1 MPQESALSNEDR
13 EKLGKEIG
21 HVDILIGIPSYNN
34 ERTIGEIVKSAG
46 AGLSEYFPDE
56 SALLVLSDGGS
67 HDDTRRV
74 VKQAAGLL
82 PAIVLSHFVSEGS
95 PRLFWRP
102 KRPRTAPSKT
112 RWSDWAESSNL
123 KNRIWSNSGTRWIRS
138 PIIGCL

>member
-1 MPQESALSNEDR
+1 MPSIALVLIARDEARCIERCLASAR
-13 EKLGKEIG
+13 E
-21 HVDILIGIPSYNN
+21 HVD
-34 ERTIGEIVKSAG
+34 VM
-46 AGLSEYFPDE
+46 
-56 SALLVLSDGGS
+56 LVLDTGS